1 VDVTVTSDE
10 GEGRAVVLSSVDVGL
25 VTSTTRDVQC
35 FVILCIMERKT
46 DAPSL
51 PSSYPESK
59 NTSEMDPDL
68 DLWGDRG
75 LFIVDICPIKRS

>member
-1 VDVTVTSDE
+1 MTSDE
-10 GEGRAVVLSSVDVGL
+10 GGEGGGSVVGGCWAGHEYHQG
-25 VTSTTRDVQC
+25 R